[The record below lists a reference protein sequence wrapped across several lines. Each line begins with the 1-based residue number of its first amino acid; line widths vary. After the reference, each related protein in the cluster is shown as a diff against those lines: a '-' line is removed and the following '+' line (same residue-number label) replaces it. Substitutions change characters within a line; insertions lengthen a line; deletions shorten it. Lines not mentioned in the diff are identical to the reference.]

1 MFLEEVS
8 AFSEQMNLFSSSPK
22 FLARFYTCLNSFP
35 VFRKGHADFPTPF
48 PPNRAQCGRTPKPA
62 DCRRSAGQQ
71 AQVLHPRRL
80 EVVACSFRQTV
91 KSCIQ
96 NLNTKDTRLETSP
109 EKRELAM
116 LCSLFMGSVEEQRMV
131 LAPVRSTQQL
141 ARLNVPRRRALHVVA
156 V

>member
-1 MFLEEVS
+1 MLSRNKCFFV
-8 AFSEQMNLFSSSPK
+8 SSSPK

-48 PPNRAQCGRTPKPA
+48 PPNRAQWGRTPKPA

-96 NLNTKDTRLETSP
+96 HLDTKDTRLETSP

-116 LCSLFMGSVEEQRMV
+116 LCSLFMGSVEEQKWY
-131 LAPVRSTQQL
+131 LLQCAPHSNLRG
-141 ARLNVPRRRALHVVA
+141 
-156 V
+156 